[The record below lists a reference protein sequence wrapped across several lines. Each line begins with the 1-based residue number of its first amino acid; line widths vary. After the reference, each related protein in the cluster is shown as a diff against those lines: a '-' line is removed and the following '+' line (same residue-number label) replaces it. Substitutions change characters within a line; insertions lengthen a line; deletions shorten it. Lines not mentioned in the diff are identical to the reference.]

1 MARPPRRPLEPRLGA
16 SSACRFAKRRR
27 RSRASPDRLES
38 SSLSAALNPRAVPS
52 VSRNFTVNASY
63 CLGVTCTSSGSSEES
78 EPLRACFGD
87 APNASRRSPC
97 CSPLASDARR
107 FDGLP
112 AEGGD
117 GFGGMAVWRGAES
130 GSRKEKTPRSD
141 SCRVSPVDDDGD
153 LLSSRSHAIG
163 HVSRRSFVD
172 CPTAGRHTR
181 RRAPR
186 GSLY

>member
-87 APNASRRSPC
+87 APNASRRSLC

-117 GFGGMAVWRGAES
+117 GFGGMAVWRGAAS
-130 GSRKEKTPRSD
+130 GSRKEKTPRATAAGG
-141 SCRVSPVDDDGD
+141 RVDMIEAFSGE
-153 LLSSRSHAIG
+153 STRSA
-163 HVSRRSFVD
+163 SRSFVD
-172 CPTAGRHTR
+172 CPTAGRHIDVAHPAAR
-181 RRAPR
+181 FH
-186 GSLY
+186 